1 MKRHMG
7 VAGIAIAMLGLV
19 LVPACPTSAEDPI
32 RTSLDSSGARNFM
45 GKWTLSIDFNG
56 RSMETNLNV
65 VDLEG
70 KVGATIDSPQQPE
83 PSAIEDITINER
95 GQMVMKYPLT
105 FGQQSFKIT
114 LTAGLVPDGLEGTL
128 VEESG
133 LFEAAFVGKTAVGG
147 DPEGEQQSRRNRR
160 MAANQARLRFGS
172 ESVLISF
179 HPLKL
184 DSEDH
189 KRLAEVKDGE
199 VFEFVGGRATKL
211 MTDVNMKFAEVLIET
226 ENAAPDYP
234 GVYSLW
240 LKRAPDGWR
249 LVFNEEA
256 DIWGTMYNEAATKTE
271 IKLAAGTAA
280 EPSETF
286 KVILEEKESGGV
298 LKLVWGDQEWSA
310 PFDVDAGE
318 AKSAAAQP

>member
-1 MKRHMG
+1 MKSGMS
-7 VAGIAIAMLGLV
+7 VLGIAVALLGLV
-19 LVPACPTSAEDPI
+19 LLPASRAASEEPI

-45 GKWTLSIDFNG
+45 GNWNLAIDFNG
-56 RSMETNLNV
+56 RAMEFNLIV

-70 KVGATIDSPQQPE
+70 KVGATIDSAQQPE
-83 PSAIEDITINER
+83 PLAVEEISMDER
-95 GQMVMKYPLT
+95 GQLVLKYPLT

-133 LFEAAFVGKTAVGG
+133 LFEAAFVGKPNEE
-147 DPEGEQQSRRNRR
+147 DPEAGQQRRRNRR

-172 ESVLISF
+172 DSVQINF
-179 HPLKL
+179 HPLAL

-189 KRLAEVKDGE
+189 KRLTQIKDGE

-211 MTDVNMKFAEVLIET
+211 MTDVNMKFADVVIEK
-226 ENAAPDYP
+226 ENAAPNYP

-240 LKRAPDGWR
+240 LKRSGDGWL

-256 DIWGTMYNEAATKTE
+256 DIWGTMYNEAATKTAIE
-271 IKLAAGTAA
+271 LTAGTAA
-280 EPSETF
+280 EPSSTF
-286 KVILEEKESGGV
+286 KVLLEEKENGGV
-298 LKLVWGDQEWSA
+298 VKFVWGDQEWSA
-310 PFDVDAGE
+310 PFDVVAGE
-318 AKSAAAQP
+318 SKSAAATQ